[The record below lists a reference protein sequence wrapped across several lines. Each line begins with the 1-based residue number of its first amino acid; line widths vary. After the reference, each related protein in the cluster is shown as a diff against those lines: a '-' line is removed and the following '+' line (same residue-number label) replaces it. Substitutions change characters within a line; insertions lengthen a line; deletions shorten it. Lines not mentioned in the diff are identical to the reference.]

1 MKKTSI
7 NELLI
12 KNIKLINDSLIN
24 FKLSIEKCK
33 KIDLTMELSF
43 EEQES
48 FDSLTS
54 KFARISDIYTQKIL
68 KSICIVY
75 RENCTTFID
84 RCNFA
89 EKIGIISDVQLL
101 FDIRDLRNEISHEYI
116 DDLILEIYQKTL
128 ELSDILIPIIEDTNS
143 HIENNNIFKIS

>member
-1 MKKTSI
+1 MKKPSI
-7 NELLI
+7 NEVL
-12 KNIKLINDSLIN
+12 KQNIKLINDSLIN
-24 FKLSIEKCK
+24 FKMSIEKCK
-33 KIDLTMELSF
+33 KIDLSKELTF

-75 RENCTTFID
+75 RENCKTFID

-89 EKIGIISDVQLL
+89 EKIDIISDSQLL

-116 DDLILEIYQKTL
+116 DDLIIEIYQKTL
-128 ELSDILIPIIEDTNS
+128 ELSSNLISIVDDTNS
-143 HIENNNIFKIS
+143 HIESSNIFKIS

>member
-7 NELLI
+7 EELLK

-33 KIDLTMELSF
+33 KIDLSKELTF

-75 RENCTTFID
+75 RENCKTFID

-116 DDLILEIYQKTL
+116 DDLILEIYQNTL
-128 ELSDILIPIIEDTNS
+128 DLSDILISIIEDTNS
-143 HIENNNIFKIS
+143 HIVNNNIFKIG

>member
-1 MKKTSI
+1 
-7 NELLI
+7 
-12 KNIKLINDSLIN
+12 
-24 FKLSIEKCK
+24 
-33 KIDLTMELSF
+33 MELSF

-89 EKIGIISDVQLL
+89 EKIGIVSDVQLL

-116 DDLILEIYQKTL
+116 DDLIIEIYQKTL